1 MGANVNEI
9 TAFDDAQP
17 GAAAALI
24 RATCASTRWIDG
36 LVATRPHRT
45 LAELTSA
52 SDSAIAELEW
62 SDLLEALRAHP
73 RIGERVAG
81 NDREA
86 QWSRQEQA
94 GTATMS
100 RAIDDELRVANVT
113 YEDQFGFVFLICAA
127 GKSPAQM
134 LTELHGR
141 LGHSPEEEHEV
152 VRRELRDIVRLR
164 LAKTF
169 S

>member
-9 TAFDDAQP
+9 SAFDDAQP
-17 GAAAALI
+17 DDAAALI
-24 RATCASTRWIDG
+24 RGACASTRWIDE
-36 LVATRPHRT
+36 LIVTRPHRT
-45 LAELTSA
+45 LADLTRA
-52 SDSAIAELEW
+52 SDAVIAALDW
-62 SDLLEALRAHP
+62 GDLLEALAAHP

-81 NDREA
+81 DDREA

-100 RAIDDELRVANVT
+100 REVDDVLRHANVT

-127 GKSPAQM
+127 GKSPGQM
-134 LTELHGR
+134 LTELRGR
-141 LGHSPEEEHEV
+141 LAHSPEQEHEV